1 MAKYRIL
8 VTAPYMLPVI
18 DDYGDLFA
26 RHDAEMIKAD
36 VEERLEEA
44 DLLPLVGDVDGVICG
59 DDRFTATVI
68 DAAPRLK
75 AIVKWGTGIDS
86 IDSEAAAARGI
97 VVGRTLDAFT
107 EPVAD
112 SVLGYILAFAR
123 NVATMD
129 HHMKAGTWEKIPG
142 RALNEST
149 IGVIGVGATGSGVL
163 RRAGAF
169 GARLLGTDI
178 RTVQPGH
185 VAALGVE
192 MVSLEDL
199 LGQSDF
205 VSVNCDL
212 NPTSDHLMNDD
223 RFQAMK
229 GTAYL
234 VNCARGPVVDEPA
247 LIRALESGAIAGAG
261 LDVFEHEPL
270 PAASPL
276 RGMANVL
283 LAPHNSNSSARAWQ
297 RVHESTLS
305 QLFDALQTDD
315 AGSAPAR
322 LRN

>member
-1 MAKYRIL
+1 MAKFRIL
-8 VTAPYMLPVI
+8 ITAPYMLPVI
-18 DDYGDLFA
+18 DDYADLFA
-26 RHDAEMIKAD
+26 RHNAEMIKAD

-59 DDRFTATVI
+59 DDRFTAKVI

-86 IDSEAAAARGI
+86 IDSDAAAARRI

-112 SVLGYILAFAR
+112 SVMGYILAFAR

-129 HHMKAGTWEKIPG
+129 RHMKAGTWEKIPG
-142 RALNEST
+142 RALNESV

-163 RRAGAF
+163 RRARAF

-185 VAALGVE
+185 VAALGAE
-192 MVSLEDL
+192 MVSLGDL
-199 LGQSDF
+199 LAQSDF
-205 VSVNCDL
+205 VSINCDL
-212 NPTSDHLMNDD
+212 NPTSDHLMNDS
-223 RFQAMK
+223 RFAAMK
-229 GTAYL
+229 KTAYF
-234 VNCARGPVVDEPA
+234 VNCARGSVVDEQA
-247 LIRALESGAIAGAG
+247 LIRALEGGTIAGAG

-270 PAASPL
+270 PADSPL
-276 RGMANVL
+276 RDMGTVL

-297 RVHESTLS
+297 DVHESTLS
-305 QLFDALQTDD
+305 QLFDALETPD
-315 AGSAPAR
+315 AGSVPTP
-322 LRN
+322 LRK